1 MFWDLRLIDDSRH
14 AVPIFPGKHMTPTTT
29 TNDFFLVIGI
39 PPITWCST
47 FSDCDSLLLTGAG
60 LLLVTGAH
68 SYLAGHQLIIRWAT
82 VTIGSRKWWFLL
94 ISGWPGTETNRL
106 GLKWSWMD
114 SQSYHYCDELI
125 ENRKYLH
132 WCSSPCQ
139 YPAHLHKSLLPR
151 MNTHNTQTLR
161 WIIRDTGFQWAQIL

>member
-14 AVPIFPGKHMTPTTT
+14 AVPIFPGKHMTPTT

-68 SYLAGHQLIIRWAT
+68 SYLAGHQL
-82 VTIGSRKWWFLL
+82 
-94 ISGWPGTETNRL
+94 
-106 GLKWSWMD
+106 MD

-151 MNTHNTQTLR
+151 KNIHNTQTLQSE
-161 WIIRDTGFQWAQIL
+161 ILGFNGHTYCCYIKEVYVFIWGF